1 MKLIEDKIRACGEV
15 LPGDVLKVDCFL
27 NHQIDVPLLQE
38 AGKEFFRRF
47 SDSGV
52 NKILT
57 VEASGIAVACL
68 AAEHFRCEVLFAKK
82 TVGSNAGGDSRYR
95 AACRSYTKGKVYE
108 LSVSSRYL
116 TPNDRVLILD
126 DFLAEGNALNA
137 LLSLCEQAG
146 ASVVGCGVII
156 EKAYQSGGALIRS
169 RGIRV
174 ESLARIASMSE
185 DGALT
190 FSE

>member
-1 MKLIEDKIRACGEV
+1 MKNPPRKYTTTFAGDFFLRLFFVKVVYYLAISLIHFI
-15 LPGDVLKVDCFL
+15 
-27 NHQIDVPLLQE
+27 Q
-38 AGKEFFRRF
+38 
-47 SDSGV
+47 
-52 NKILT
+52 
-57 VEASGIAVACL
+57 AV
-68 AAEHFRCEVLFAKK
+68 FNV
-82 TVGSNAGGDSRYR
+82 DSRYR

-116 TPNDRVLILD
+116 APNDRVLILD

-190 FSE
+190 FCE